1 MDICIFLLFILASM
15 SWAWS
20 WSGLR
25 TTAGQQ
31 PWRSLAPSNH
41 KWFMILL
48 IIRKDSMC
56 KWMVFISHF
65 ASCELKNVFMLC
77 WFSNMDAAIFLWD
90 TEVPRSVRHVNFP
103 SCIWTPGIPGFGT
116 CLPLVVKLL
125 TLHSPLSPPPPLY
138 VPGDKTWTC
147 QKLSAL
153 SQDSTGDPWY
163 KHPLLT
169 SLGYLPF

>member
-116 CLPLVVKLL
+116 CLPLGSWWACVAQLR
-125 TLHSPLSPPPPLY
+125 SPRSPH
-138 VPGDKTWTC
+138 PGTFQVFWKTWSDSRC
-147 QKLSAL
+147 LIE
-153 SQDSTGDPWY
+153 SQVAWLRDC
-163 KHPLLT
+163 
-169 SLGYLPF
+169 

>member
-1 MDICIFLLFILASM
+1 MDACIFSLFILASM

-25 TTAGQQ
+25 TTVGQQ
-31 PWRSLAPSNH
+31 PWRNLAPSNR

-65 ASCELKNVFMLC
+65 AYCDLKNVFMLC
-77 WFSNMDAAIFLWD
+77 WFWNMDAAIFLWD
-90 TEVPRSVRHVNFP
+90 IEVPRSVRHVNFP
-103 SCIWTPGIPGFGT
+103 SCISTPGIPGFRT

-125 TLHSPLSPPPPLY
+125 TLHTPVSPPPPLC
-138 VPGDKTWTC
+138 PWG
-147 QKLSAL
+147 QNMNMLEGLSFVSGL
-153 SQDSTGDPWY
+153 HWR
-163 KHPLLT
+163 PLV
-169 SLGYLPF
+169 